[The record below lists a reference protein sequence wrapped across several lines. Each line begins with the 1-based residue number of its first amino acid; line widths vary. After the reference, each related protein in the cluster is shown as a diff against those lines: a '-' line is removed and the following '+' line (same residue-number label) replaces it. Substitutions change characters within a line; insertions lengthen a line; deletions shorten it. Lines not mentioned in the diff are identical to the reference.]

1 MTPKM
6 FMFASTVMAKDKLLR
21 LKDWDQVL
29 CSSSRGHAPTAT
41 VRARNCTPLAMYA
54 RLISK

>member
-1 MTPKM
+1 M